1 MELNISDMLFAVVNF
16 LIMAFLLTK
25 LLYKPVINIMNK
37 RQEQIQEIHNQ
48 AHVLREK
55 AEESF
60 LQSEEEVAVARKN
73 AQEIVNKAVKVGEE
87 SKAALIAEA
96 KETAESLL
104 DKARLEIE
112 NEKEKM
118 KVELRS
124 EVAVL
129 SMMAAGK
136 LLNRNLNTKDH
147 EYLIQ
152 EFISEYKVKEDLKN
166 LIHTGPEPLVAEVYS
181 AVALSEEQQNV
192 LAKNLSESI
201 GHMLILKLIENKDL
215 IGGLVIKIGDTV
227 FDGSIANK
235 MLQMQ
240 EQLLQA

>member
-1 MELNISDMLFAVVNF
+1 MEFNISDMLFAAVNF

-25 LLYKPVINIMNK
+25 LLYKPVINILDK
-37 RQEQIQEIHNQ
+37 RQEQIEEIHNQ
-48 AHVLREK
+48 AHVLQEK

-60 LQSEEEVAVARKN
+60 FQSEEEIAVARKT
-73 AQEIVNKAVKVGEE
+73 AQEIINKAVKTGEE
-87 SKAALIAEA
+87 SKAALIKEA

-104 DKARLEIE
+104 NKARLEIE

-136 LLNRNLNTKDH
+136 LLNRTLNPKDH
-147 EYLIQ
+147 EALIQ
-152 EFISEYKVKEDLKN
+152 EFISEYKAKKDLKN
-166 LIHTGPEPLVAEVYS
+166 LMGTGPEPLVAEVYS
-181 AVALSEEQQNV
+181 AVTLSEKQQKA
-192 LAKNLSESI
+192 LEKNLSESI
-201 GHMLILKLIENKDL
+201 EHMVTLKLIENKDL
-215 IGGLVIKIGDTV
+215 IGGLVIKIRDTV
-227 FDGSIANK
+227 FDGSVANK

-240 EQLLQA
+240 DQLLQS